1 MQDLL
6 TEAESIKQFSQ
17 KSVNELQGLF
27 EFFKIFTKTYKEEV
41 VSFDKRLTEHQEKY
55 KYINDSILSAN
66 LIGIY
71 ECFDQYNK
79 TTQSLMTKINNE
91 LISPL
96 EFFRKNQF
104 KIYQENIDELREINK
119 YHQPDKD
126 MLDYF
131 RQNYYQASDMVQ
143 RESQRRRSFFTE
155 AKDNYDTIIKNK
167 MRAKNMEMI
176 YKYEIERYNNYL
188 PEINEKYEKI
198 QEKIRI
204 ADKSRIMFIKTSFD
218 KFRNYMGEYIKNIQD
233 FLQIIENYISDD
245 ICGKDEKHTL
255 AELNKFKKENQRV
268 LKQNFI
274 SFKQYV
280 ENEKLTKNN
289 KPILN
294 FVLVPSGTILGDKMN
309 NLEEKDITDFIKDLV
324 DNLINENEVSG
335 IKISKLI
342 ELFQFKNP
350 NSELE
355 K

>member
-289 KPILN
+289 KPILS
-294 FVLVPSGTILGDKMN
+294 FVLVPSGTIL
-309 NLEEKDITDFIKDLV
+309 
-324 DNLINENEVSG
+324 
-335 IKISKLI
+335 
-342 ELFQFKNP
+342 
-350 NSELE
+350 
-355 K
+355 